1 MKVRRYFI
9 LLEELFS
16 ILPTRAKPEWQKL
29 DSINP
34 GKPTVVLVSGFAATQ
49 RNLSVIR
56 KRFVKDGFNVIVLP
70 LDWQTLSDGVRGLYR
85 MSEKLSS
92 VILQLRKGPCK
103 GSSKVFVV
111 AHSAGGLVAR
121 YYIQLLGGEHYCDGL
136 VTLATPHRG
145 TWYAALGLL
154 THLIL
159 KARLLLQMTP
169 VSLFIKRINAAALPT
184 GFRWLSISSPDDMLC
199 PKTATSLPPR
209 LADAPLM
216 TALEL
221 PGISHGDFLMS
232 KIIYRVTLNYLRDH
246 AEIPAAPPVP
256 ANLPTQSNEQLI

>member
-1 MKVRRYFI
+1 VKVRHF
-9 LLEELFS
+9 LTLVEELFS

-29 DSINP
+29 DSVNP

-103 GSSKVFVV
+103 GSAKVYVV

-121 YYIQLLGGEHYCDGL
+121 YYVQLLGGGHYCDGL

-159 KARLLLQMTP
+159 KARCLLQMIP
-169 VSLFIKRINAAALPT
+169 ISPFIQRINSAALPS

-199 PKTATSLPPR
+199 PKRATTLPAR
-209 LADAPLM
+209 LADAPLL
-216 TALEL
+216 TAIEL
-221 PGISHGDFLMS
+221 KGLSHRDFLMS
-232 KIIYRVTLNYLRDH
+232 KIIYRVTLNYLRDQT
-246 AEIPAAPPVP
+246 EVTVVPPE
-256 ANLPTQSNEQLI
+256 NSELLLN